1 MIALLCAL
9 LSGGMFYSAF
19 GLDNAWMLA
28 WIAPAPLLWLAYG
41 DAPRW
46 QVMAASLFASA
57 MGTAY
62 FIQAYGTFVLGYAI
76 VIMVGN
82 GLLSGASLLLARR
95 ALRKLAPVTALFI
108 FPALWTSVEFLES
121 WISPHGAWGAIG
133 YSQVD
138 WPAAIQVASI
148 TGVYGVTFVLYLFA
162 NAVALALKGERLVA
176 VFGAAL
182 TIAVIA
188 GGYARLTSPQG
199 TPLPVAALADMT
211 AKGSSDTK
219 LDIARRYAA
228 AIRLAGARGAKV
240 FVTPETGIESDAL
253 PPVRAASADA
263 GALVVA
269 GTRSRMPQR
278 NMAVAFVSGEQ
289 ALVYDKRHRLFPDEA
304 KYRAGTRAGLIG
316 NGMAV
321 AICKD
326 LDFPRTI
333 RGDAQAGIR
342 LMMVPAN
349 DFYLDDWLHAR
360 QAVMRGVENGFAV
373 VRTAVHGLATVS
385 DDRGR
390 ILALARAEKPG
401 FVIAQADVPL
411 GSGPTLYTRYGD
423 WFAWLCVALA
433 IGLSALVF
441 RVGVRAQSAGAKK
454 VIMPD
459 PLPQWP
465 SVSAA
470 PKTAEAHP

>member
-9 LSGGMFYSAF
+9 LSGGMFYSAY

-28 WIAPAPLLWLAYG
+28 WIAPVPLLWLAYG
-41 DAPRW
+41 GAPRW

-57 MGTAY
+57 TGTAY
-62 FIQAYGTFVLGYAI
+62 FFQAYGVFLLTYAI
-76 VIMVGN
+76 AILVGN
-82 GLLSGASLLLARR
+82 GLLLGASALLARQ
-95 ALRKLAPVTALFI
+95 ALRKHAPVIALFI
-108 FPALWTSVEFLES
+108 FPALWTSVEFLEG

-148 TGVYGVTFVLYLFA
+148 TGVYGVTFVLCLFA
-162 NAVALALKGERLVA
+162 NAVALALKGERLTAGLGA
-176 VFGAAL
+176 VL
-182 TIAVIA
+182 TLAVIA
-188 GGYARLTSPQG
+188 GGYARLALPQT
-199 TPLPVAALADMT
+199 TPLRVAALADMT
-211 AKGSSDTK
+211 AKGSGDTK
-219 LDIARRYAA
+219 LDIARRYAS
-228 AIRLAGARGAKV
+228 AIRSAGARGTKV
-240 FVTPETGIESDAL
+240 FVTPETGIESEAL
-253 PPVRAASADA
+253 PLVRAASADT
-263 GALVVA
+263 GTLVVA
-269 GTRSRMPQR
+269 GTRGRLPER
-278 NMAVAFVSGEQ
+278 NMAVVFVSGER

-316 NGMAV
+316 NGMAT

-333 RGDAQAGIR
+333 RGDARAGIR

-360 QAVMRGVENGFAV
+360 PAVMRGVENGFAV
-373 VRTAVHGLATVS
+373 VRTAIHGLVTVS

-401 FVIAQADVPL
+401 FVIAEADVPL

-433 IGLSALVF
+433 ITLSALMF
-441 RVGVRAQSAGAKK
+441 RVRAQAPSAGVREGDHA
-454 VIMPD
+454 
-459 PLPQWP
+459 
-465 SVSAA
+465 
-470 PKTAEAHP
+470 